1 MYFAQVQTLLRWKI
15 SNRVICN
22 AVRSSSVSNLAKRKP
37 VTAKS
42 LFYNTAV
49 CMGLCGVG
57 DILAQVKAYTARPYG
72 PDFIIFS
79 CGKMRILLKLPNLL
93 IKHV

>member
-1 MYFAQVQTLLRWKI
+1 MYFAQVQTFSKSLI

-22 AVRSSSVSNLAKRKP
+22 TVRVSSTTNLAKRKP
-37 VTAKS
+37 VTGKS

-57 DILAQVKAYTARPYG
+57 DILAQVK
-72 PDFIIFS
+72 
-79 CGKMRILLKLPNLL
+79 
-93 IKHV
+93 